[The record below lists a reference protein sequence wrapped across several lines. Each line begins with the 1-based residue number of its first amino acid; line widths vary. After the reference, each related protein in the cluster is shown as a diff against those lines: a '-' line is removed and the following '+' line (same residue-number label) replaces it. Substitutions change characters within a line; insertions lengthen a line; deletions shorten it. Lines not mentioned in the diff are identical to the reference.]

1 MKGFRSMATSHA
13 QDGNS
18 AGTFLGHPKGLFV
31 LFFAEMWERFSYYG
45 MRALLILYL
54 TKQFLFSDRDASLV
68 YGAYTS
74 LVYITPVIGGYLAD
88 KYLGQRKAVLFGGI
102 MIAVGHIL
110 LGFEGDSGNKDMLNY
125 FYAAL
130 SFIII
135 GTGFLKA
142 NISVIVGQL
151 YPRDDI
157 RRDPAYTIFYMGINL
172 GSFLGVLICGYL
184 GETVSWSL
192 GFGAAAAGM
201 LAGIIVFV
209 LFKPLL
215 LGRGEAPDPVWLKT
229 RAAGVSRE
237 WWFYIG
243 AFLSV
248 GIAWILVQS
257 SIVVGWMLLL
267 TGAVV
272 LAYILWQAIA
282 KLDKIDGHRLYA
294 ALFLIALQPLF
305 WALFEQAGASLS
317 LFTDRYVDRSMF
329 GLEIP
334 ASVFQSVNSFF
345 IITLAPIMAWFWTV
359 LGRRNLEPS
368 SPAKFGMALMLAGFG
383 YLVFNFGAGDTVAS
397 GTLMPVFFIF
407 AIYLFHTIAELALS
421 PVGLSAMA
429 RLTLP
434 HMLSLM
440 MGTWFLSTAAGN
452 FIAGL
457 ISASTGGTE
466 GAASAADVVSVYE
479 KIGWIGV
486 GVGVVVLLVSPFVKR
501 LMHLDKLKEDA
512 LEGVQEAGE
521 PASAGIHP
529 TTSKS

>member
-1 MKGFRSMATSHA
+1 MATSCA
-13 QDGNS
+13 QDGDS

-54 TKQFLFSDRDASLV
+54 TKQFLFSDKDASLI

-102 MIAVGHIL
+102 MIAIGHIL
-110 LGFEGDSGNKDMLNY
+110 LGFEGDSGDAAMLSY

-130 SFIII
+130 SFIIV

-151 YPRDDI
+151 YARDDI

-172 GSFLGVLICGYL
+172 GAFLGVLICGYL

-209 LFKPLL
+209 VFKPLL
-215 LGRGEAPDPVWLKT
+215 LGRGEAPDPVWLATKQ
-229 RAAGVSRE
+229 GGISRE
-237 WWFYIG
+237 WWIYIG
-243 AFLSV
+243 ALLSV
-248 GIAWILVQS
+248 GIAWTLIQS
-257 SIVVGWMLLL
+257 SIVVGWMLLM
-267 TGAVV
+267 TGVIV
-272 LAYILWQAIA
+272 LAYILWQAII
-282 KLDKIDGHRLYA
+282 KIDKIDAHRLYA

-317 LFTDRYVDRSMF
+317 LFTDRYVDRSVF
-329 GLEIP
+329 GFEIP

-345 IITLAPIMAWFWTV
+345 IITVAPIMAWIWMF

-368 SPAKFGMALMLAGFG
+368 APAKFGGALMLAGMG
-383 YLVFNFGAGDTVAS
+383 YLVFNIGAGETASS
-397 GTLMPVFFIF
+397 GTLTPVFFIF
-407 AIYLFHTIAELALS
+407 AIYFLHTVAELALS

-466 GAASAADVVSVYE
+466 GAASAADVVTVYE
-479 KIGWIGV
+479 KIGWIGI
-486 GVGVVVLLVSPFVKR
+486 GVGAFVLVLSPFVKR
-501 LMHLDKLKEDA
+501 LMHLDKLKEDSH
-512 LEGVQEAGE
+512 LEGEAEPGE
-521 PASAGIHP
+521 PAAAGINP
-529 TTSKS
+529 TTRS

>member
-1 MKGFRSMATSHA
+1 MATSYA
-13 QDGNS
+13 QDGDS

-54 TKQFLFSDRDASLV
+54 TKQFLFSDKDASLI

-102 MIAVGHIL
+102 MIAIGHIL
-110 LGFEGDSGNKDMLNY
+110 LGFEGDSGDAAMLSY

-130 SFIII
+130 SFIIV

-151 YPRDDI
+151 YARDDI

-172 GSFLGVLICGYL
+172 GAFLGVLICGYL

-209 LFKPLL
+209 VFKPLL
-215 LGRGEAPDPVWLKT
+215 LGRGEAPDPVWLATKQ
-229 RAAGVSRE
+229 GGISRE
-237 WWFYIG
+237 WWIYVG
-243 AFLSV
+243 ALLSV
-248 GIAWILVQS
+248 GIAWTLIQS
-257 SIVVGWMLLL
+257 SIVVGWMLLM
-267 TGAVV
+267 TGVIV
-272 LAYILWQAIA
+272 LAYILWQAII
-282 KLDKIDGHRLYA
+282 KLDKIDAHRLYA

-317 LFTDRYVDRSMF
+317 LFTDRYVDRSVF
-329 GLEIP
+329 GFEIP

-345 IITLAPIMAWFWTV
+345 IITVAPIMAWIWMV

-368 SPAKFGMALMLAGFG
+368 APAKFGGALMLAGLG
-383 YLVFNFGAGDTVAS
+383 YLVFNIGAGETAS
-397 GTLMPVFFIF
+397 SGALTPVFFIF
-407 AIYLFHTIAELALS
+407 AIYFLHTVAELALS

-466 GAASAADVVSVYE
+466 GAASAADVVTVYE
-479 KIGWIGV
+479 KIGWIGI
-486 GVGVVVLLVSPFVKR
+486 GVGAFVLVLSPFIKR
-501 LMHLDKLKEDA
+501 LMHLDKLKADSH
-512 LEGVQEAGE
+512 LEGEAELGE
-521 PASAGIHP
+521 PAAAGINP
-529 TTSKS
+529 TTRS